1 MAIRN
6 KNLYDLACEENKK
19 ELGNNKQKGM
29 EVKNMG
35 HLSHVI
41 LGLNPSFS
49 PSPSLLLPNYYQLQ
63 YYHLQNGTNYSVIK
77 RT

>member
-6 KNLYDLACEENKK
+6 KTLYDLTCEENR
-19 ELGNNKQKGM
+19 ELRNNKQKGM

-41 LGLNPSFS
+41 LNMLFEPQLFSFTLITA
-49 PSPSLLLPNYYQLQ
+49 PQLLS
-63 YYHLQNGTNYSVIK
+63 TSIFSSAK
-77 RT
+77 WD